1 MYQSVLKGD
10 SGESID
16 LGSMR
21 FWTYDDE
28 KAIPVDSKNVSIV
41 EGDVLSTTCVYDTLS
56 KAKDTEFGLSTFDEM
71 CLNALGAELDT
82 DIDQNYGWAF
92 LCEDGYMWSGELD
105 LKTSGISI
113 HDNRTLVEQATDCWT
128 LAGSKVDCAPLKA
141 RLTVSTSSPAA
152 AKCCTAKDSLCLAC
166 ARGVTVSKYCADHPG
181 ELDCP
186 PVVASTTT
194 TKTESAIY
202 PNGTN
207 ATTNATHP
215 QTQQVR
221 QTGVIFSVAS
231 IPQAQGF
238 LGSRASPSHGRD
250 AFIISWWWLI
260 SVMFWM

>member
-1 MYQSVLKGD
+1 
-10 SGESID
+10 
-16 LGSMR
+16 
-21 FWTYDDE
+21 
-28 KAIPVDSKNVSIV
+28 
-41 EGDVLSTTCVYDTLS
+41 
-56 KAKDTEFGLSTFDEM
+56 
-71 CLNALGAELDT
+71 
-82 DIDQNYGWAF
+82 
-92 LCEDGYMWSGELD
+92 MWSGELD

-152 AKCCTAKDSLCLAC
+152 AKCCKAKDSFVL
-166 ARGVTVSKYCADHPG
+166 GVCKRCNSAASIVQTTPG

-194 TKTESAIY
+194 TKNESAIY
-202 PNGTN
+202 TNGTN
-207 ATTNATHP
+207 GTTNATHP

-221 QTGVIFSVAS
+221 QTGVIFSIAS

-260 SVMFWM
+260 SVMFWMYS